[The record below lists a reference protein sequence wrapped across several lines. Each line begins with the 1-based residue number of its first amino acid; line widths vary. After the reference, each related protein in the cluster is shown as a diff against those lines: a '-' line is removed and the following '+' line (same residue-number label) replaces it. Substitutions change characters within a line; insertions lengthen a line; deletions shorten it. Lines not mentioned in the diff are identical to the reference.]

1 MSAQSGILCNRLEE
15 GQLRRAAA
23 GFEFRLGRCF
33 GAFPP
38 GGGRCSMRG
47 YWRIYAPDGSD
58 RHSGGDWENFS
69 EGGDIIRNSL
79 LLSPLPDCA
88 ECLFRRQSPGVGL
101 NCAGRQQ
108 QAGG

>member
-1 MSAQSGILCNRLEE
+1 MSIQPGILCNLLVE
-15 GQLRRAAA
+15 GQLRRANA
-23 GFEFRLGRCF
+23 GFDFQLGRCL
-33 GAFPP
+33 GATPL
-38 GGGRCSMRG
+38 GGGWCSMRG

-58 RHSGGDWENFS
+58 RHSGGDLENFS